1 MNHVALPRGQ
11 RGVVGTLGVPGFAG
25 SSRQS
30 ASAAPAFHPHMQA
43 WRSLLGSGQP
53 SHSEKLLPPSPPLRA
68 TPWPPGA
75 SAARGRPRCS
85 CVPRTSVPGSPCCP
99 LASCLP
105 LVRGC
110 ACACPDAPCAPPPDG
125 RCHGR
130 LCPGSTRASSAG
142 PLTRV
147 LWASEKGEARV
158 CRALPRRAHGRDP
171 PAARARP
178 STPAEGAAQVAGGTG
193 YCSSGPCPRC
203 ARGLAALRVG
213 PRPCRR
219 DAQPGLPSLPRWLF
233 LCPSRHTGWCRV
245 ALGDRDSG

>member
-1 MNHVALPRGQ
+1 MNHVALPRGSGG
-11 RGVVGTLGVPGFAG
+11 RGHPRSAGFC
-25 SSRQS
+25 RQQS
-30 ASAAPAFHPHMQA
+30 AVSIRCPC
-43 WRSLLGSGQP
+43 
-53 SHSEKLLPPSPPLRA
+53 LPPSHAGLEKSAQLWATQPLREAPAAVAAAPRHPVA
-68 TPWPPGA
+68 TRGQCSQRLA
-75 SAARGRPRCS
+75 SVLLCAQDLRPRKS
-85 CVPRTSVPGSPCCP
+85 LLPSGQLP
-99 LASCLP
+99 P

-142 PLTRV
+142 PLTCV

-178 STPAEGAAQVAGGTG
+178 STPAEGAAQAAGGTG